1 MLCYPKRKGK
11 LAVFNGCVGR
21 RMAAALLQIQ
31 RAFNRNR
38 LKAQKLIDSKVSEQ
52 LIRVQTDAG
61 CSTAPTATA
70 EVAAAQGALVLAL
83 REREP
88 WGWTIARE
96 PFPA

>member
-21 RMAAALLQIQ
+21 RMAAALTQDQ

-38 LKAQKLIDSKVSEQ
+38 LKAQKLIDSKLLEQ

-61 CSTAPTATA
+61 CSTALTATA
-70 EVAAAQGALVLAL
+70 EVAAVQELPGLAL
-83 REREP
+83 KERALRAP
-88 WGWTIARE
+88 TIARV
-96 PFPA
+96 FRA